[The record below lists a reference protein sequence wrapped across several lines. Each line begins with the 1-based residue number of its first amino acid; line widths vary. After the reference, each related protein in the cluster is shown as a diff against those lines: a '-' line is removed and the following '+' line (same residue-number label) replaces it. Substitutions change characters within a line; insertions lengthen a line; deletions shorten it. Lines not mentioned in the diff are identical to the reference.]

1 MRKRAQWVL
10 ARVAGCQVADNMP
23 AEIGEAF
30 HMRTFLLAVSFA
42 ALLAPVAHAADIRV
56 VTPGFVGLGGLKEL
70 AEKFSTETGNK
81 VTVDQ
86 QQMGAIMGVVQ
97 AGGDVVVL
105 PVELMDDSVKQNL
118 VVPSTRQ
125 KLARVEIVMIVPK
138 GAKHPDISTVAKT
151 AAAIKGAKQV
161 AYSSPFTAEKSQ
173 QAMII
178 HNILQRPDFQP
189 NNGKS
194 PAKGN
199 AVVGIKEGADM
210 GLQLKSQI
218 NDPAV
223 EYVGNLPVELG
234 SFMDGDVAISSKATD
249 TKVAAQFIAF
259 LKSPASVAYFKSRG
273 LDPR

>member
-1 MRKRAQWVL
+1 M
-10 ARVAGCQVADNMP
+10 D
-23 AEIGEAF
+23 
-30 HMRTFLLAVSFA
+30 
-42 ALLAPVAHAADIRV
+42 
-56 VTPGFVGLGGLKEL
+56 
-70 AEKFSTETGNK
+70 
-81 VTVDQ
+81 TVK
-86 QQMGAIMGVVQ
+86 
-97 AGGDVVVL
+97 AGGDVVIL

-151 AAAIKGAKQV
+151 AAAIKGAKQI
-161 AYSSPFTAEKSQ
+161 AYSNPFTAEKSQ

-189 NNGKS
+189 NNGKP

-234 SFMDGDVAISSKATD
+234 SFMDGDFAISTKART

-259 LKSPASVAYFKSRG
+259 LKVPASVAYFKSRG

>member
-1 MRKRAQWVL
+1 MRS
-10 ARVAGCQVADNMP
+10 
-23 AEIGEAF
+23 
-30 HMRTFLLAVSFA
+30 FLLAASL
-42 ALLAPVAHAADIRV
+42 ALVLAPAARAADIRV
-56 VTPGFVGLGGLKEL
+56 ISPGFVALGGLKEL

-81 VTVDQ
+81 VTVDMKG
-86 QQMGAIMGVVQ
+86 MGAMMDTIK

-105 PVELMDDSVKQNL
+105 PVELMDDVAKQNI

-161 AYSSPFTAEKSQ
+161 AYSNPFTDEKSQ
-173 QAMII
+173 SAMMI
-178 HNILQRPDFQP
+178 HNLLQRPDFQP

-234 SFMDGDVAISSKATD
+234 SFMDGDIAISAKATD
-249 TKVAAQFIAF
+249 AKVAAQFIAF

>member
-1 MRKRAQWVL
+1 MRAL
-10 ARVAGCQVADNMP
+10 
-23 AEIGEAF
+23 
-30 HMRTFLLAVSFA
+30 LLAASLAVA
-42 ALLAPVAHAADIRV
+42 LAPAAQAADIRV
-56 VTPGFVGLGGLKEL
+56 ITPGFVGLGGLKEL
-70 AEKFSTETGNK
+70 SEKFSAETGNK
-81 VTVDQ
+81 VTVDVQ
-86 QQMGAIMGVVQ
+86 GMGQMMDTIK
-97 AGGDVVVL
+97 AGSDVVVL
-105 PVELMDDSVKQNL
+105 PVELMDDSVKEKL

-151 AAAIKGAKQV
+151 AAAIKGAKQI

-234 SFMDGDVAISSKATD
+234 SFLDGDIAVSAKAAD
-249 TKVAAQFIAF
+249 AKVAAQFIAF

>member
-1 MRKRAQWVL
+1 MRA
-10 ARVAGCQVADNMP
+10 
-23 AEIGEAF
+23 
-30 HMRTFLLAVSFA
+30 FLLAASLAVI
-42 ALLAPVAHAADIRV
+42 LAPAAQAADIRV
-56 VTPGFVGLGGLKEL
+56 VTPGFVGLGGIKDL

-81 VTVDQ
+81 VTVDVQ
-86 QQMGAIMGVVQ
+86 GMGAMMDTVK

-105 PVELMDDSVKQNL
+105 PVELMDDATKQNL
-118 VVPSTRQ
+118 VVANTRQ
-125 KLARVEIVMIVPK
+125 KLARVEIVMIVPA

-151 AAAIKGAKQV
+151 AAAIKGAKQI
-161 AYSSPFTAEKSQ
+161 AYSNPFTAEKSQ
-173 QAMII
+173 QAMLIY
-178 HNILQRPDFQP
+178 NLLQRPDFQP
-189 NNGKS
+189 NNGKP

-210 GLQLKSQI
+210 GLQLHSQI

-234 SFMDGDVAISSKATD
+234 MFLDGDIAVSAKATD
-249 TKVAAQFIAF
+249 AKLAAQFIAF

>member
-1 MRKRAQWVL
+1 MRSFFLAASFAFVL
-10 ARVAGCQVADNMP
+10 ATSAQ
-23 AEIGEAF
+23 
-30 HMRTFLLAVSFA
+30 
-42 ALLAPVAHAADIRV
+42 AADIRV
-56 VTPGFVGLGGLKEL
+56 ITPGFVGLGGLKEL
-70 AEKFSTETGNK
+70 SEKFSAETGNK

-86 QQMGAIMGVVQ
+86 QGMGQMMDTVK
-97 AGGDVVVL
+97 AGGDVVIL

-151 AAAIKGAKQV
+151 AAAIKGAKQI
-161 AYSSPFTAEKSQ
+161 AYSNPFTAEKSQ

-189 NNGKS
+189 NNGKP

-234 SFMDGDVAISSKATD
+234 SFMDGDIAISAKAAD

>member
-1 MRKRAQWVL
+1 MRSFFL
-10 ARVAGCQVADNMP
+10 AA
-23 AEIGEAF
+23 
-30 HMRTFLLAVSFA
+30 SFV
-42 ALLAPVAHAADIRV
+42 ALLAPAAQAADIHV
-56 VTPGFVGLGGLKEL
+56 ITPGFVGLGGLKEL
-70 AEKFSTETGNK
+70 SEKFSTETGNK
-81 VTVDQ
+81 VIVDQ
-86 QQMGAIMGVVQ
+86 KGMGAMMDTVK
-97 AGGDVVVL
+97 AGGDVVIL

-125 KLARVEIVMIVPK
+125 KLARVQIVMIVPK

-151 AAAIKGAKQV
+151 AAAVKSAKQV
-161 AYSSPFTAEKSQ
+161 AYSNPFTDEKSQ
-173 QAMII
+173 SAMMI
-178 HNILQRPDFQP
+178 HTMLQRPDFQP
-189 NNGKS
+189 NNGKP

-210 GLQLKSQI
+210 GLQLRSQI

-234 SFMDGDVAISSKATD
+234 LFMDGDVAISAKATD
-249 TKVAAQFIAF
+249 AKVAAQFVAF